1 VGILSCGLTFS
12 SSDRVDGHQPDVAL
26 RIERPPAPSSL
37 YVLVPY
43 NGGILSPMG
52 AVKNKQHNTRATRP
66 NDLKARFPQ
75 QNNPPV
81 NH

>member
-1 VGILSCGLTFS
+1 
-12 SSDRVDGHQPDVAL
+12 
-26 RIERPPAPSSL
+26 
-37 YVLVPY
+37 
-43 NGGILSPMG
+43 MG